1 MKKLLTLLGS
11 ISVVA
16 SGGAVAVACGNAPT
30 NDKIDRAEGEQ
41 ADQAQKD
48 GKAPNSG
55 GQADQAQKDGK
66 APNSGGQADQ
76 AQKDGKAP
84 NSGGQADQAQGDKAK
99 ANTKNEESSKLG
111 GSNGEQNGK
120 QLSKTTS
127 YNLTQE
133 QILDNLNKKEREI
146 KLKNYKWEWKWD
158 SSKKKMVL
166 FLLK

>member
-55 GQADQAQKDGK
+55 GQADQAQ
-66 APNSGGQADQ
+66 
-76 AQKDGKAP
+76 
-84 NSGGQADQAQGDKAK
+84 GDKAK
-99 ANTKNEESSKLG
+99 ANIKDEESSKLG

-127 YNLTQE
+127 HNLTQE
-133 QILDNLNKKEREI
+133 EIRDNLIKEEKKNKELREKRKE
-146 KLKNYKWEWKWD
+146 KLENFKKTNEYKYYK
-158 SSKKKMVL
+158 
-166 FLLK
+166 

>member
-120 QLSKTTS
+120 H
-127 YNLTQE
+127 LTQE
-133 QILDNLNKKEREI
+133 QIRDNLIKEEKKNKELREKRKE
-146 KLKNYKWEWKWD
+146 KLENFKKTNEYKYYK
-158 SSKKKMVL
+158 
-166 FLLK
+166 

>member
-55 GQADQAQKDGK
+55 GQADQAQ
-66 APNSGGQADQ
+66 
-76 AQKDGKAP
+76 
-84 NSGGQADQAQGDKAK
+84 GDKAK
-99 ANTKNEESSKLG
+99 DNTKDEESSKPG

-120 QLSKTTS
+120 QLSKTAS

-133 QILDNLNKKEREI
+133 QILDNLNKREREI
-146 KLKNYKWEWKWD
+146 KLRNYKWEWRWD
-158 SSKKKMVL
+158 NSKKKMVL

>member
-84 NSGGQADQAQGDKAK
+84 NSGGQADQAQKGEA
-99 ANTKNEESSKLG
+99 G
-111 GSNGEQNGK
+111 GSNGEQ
-120 QLSKTTS
+120 KT
-127 YNLTQE
+127 LP
-133 QILDNLNKKEREI
+133 
-146 KLKNYKWEWKWD
+146 
-158 SSKKKMVL
+158 
-166 FLLK
+166 